1 MSLLQVE
8 PNYNGNYMI
17 SMDWNARSDD
27 KLASPAPTGSDH
39 WRMARQD
46 RHLRLQ
52 TSILL
57 RWLAVIGQSLAVLFV
72 HFILGFEL
80 PLIWCF
86 IPIVLSA
93 NLNITLAIL
102 FPSSKRLSGVYAA
115 ALFSYDLLQLATIFY
130 FTGGLQ
136 NPFVFLFIVPVC
148 VSATILQRNSTIWLA
163 SLAILLITFLGFYHE
178 ALPWPQGDL
187 FEIPTLYMMGLWSSL
202 ILVMLFLAIYIR
214 RISTESYA
222 MFAALSATELML
234 EREQKLSAL
243 DGLAAAAAHEL
254 GTPLS
259 TITLVAKELMLELKD
274 QPEVYEDLQLL
285 TEQAIRCRRILA
297 ELQARKN
304 QDRDDFLDFPI
315 TEMMDDLISNHR
327 MADID
332 IQVFE
337 TAQDNSP
344 APILHRNPAFLY
356 ALGNLVNNA
365 AEFATQKVVIELEWS
380 DQFVNIHIGDDG
392 AGFSDEIL
400 DKLGEPFISTR
411 TATPDSLESG
421 AHHGMGLGFFIAKT
435 VLERSGARMR
445 VGNQK
450 AYKEM
455 IEFGQKHPEISGAH
469 INLRWRRGEFE
480 KIGLED

>member
-1 MSLLQVE
+1 MLSMNWNSMNDEKGSSLT
-8 PNYNGNYMI
+8 P
-17 SMDWNARSDD
+17 AR
-27 KLASPAPTGSDH
+27 PDH

-46 RHLRLQ
+46 LHLRLQ

-57 RWLAVIGQSLAVLFV
+57 RWLAVMGQSFAVLFV
-72 HFILGFEL
+72 HFVLGFKL

-86 IPIVLSA
+86 IPIILSA

-178 ALPWPQGDL
+178 ALPWTAGDQ
-187 FEIPTLYMMGLWSSL
+187 FKIPTLYMMGVWSSL

-214 RISTESYA
+214 RISAESYA

-243 DGLAAAAAHEL
+243 DGLASAAAHEL

-274 QPEVYEDLQLL
+274 QPAVYEDLELL
-285 TEQAIRCRRILA
+285 TDQAKRCRSILA

-304 QDRDDFLDFPI
+304 EDRDDFLDFPI

-337 TAQDNSP
+337 TAIDNS
-344 APILHRNPAFLY
+344 ATPILHRNPAFLY

-365 AEFATQKVVIELEWS
+365 AEFASQKVVIELEWS
-380 DQFVNIHIGDDG
+380 EKFVNIHIGDDG
-392 AGFSDEIL
+392 DGFSDEIL

-411 TATPDSLESG
+411 TATPESLESG
-421 AHHGMGLGFFIAKT
+421 EHHGMGLGFFIAKT

-455 IEFGQKHPEISGAH
+455 IEFSQKHPEISGAH
-469 INLRWRRGEFE
+469 IHLKWRRSEFE
-480 KIGLED
+480 KIGLEQ

>member
-1 MSLLQVE
+1 MLSISW
-8 PNYNGNYMI
+8 NG
-17 SMDWNARSDD
+17 SGELHQSPKQARGWGQGHD
-27 KLASPAPTGSDH
+27 
-39 WRMARQD
+39 
-46 RHLRLQ
+46 LRLK

-57 RWLAVIGQSLAVLFV
+57 RWLAVLGQTATVLVV

-86 IPIVLSA
+86 VPIILSA

-102 FPSSKRLSGVYAA
+102 FPSSMRLADIYAVT
-115 ALFSYDLLQLATIFY
+115 LFSYDLLQLATIFY

-148 VSATILQRNSTIWLA
+148 VSATILRRRSTIFLA
-163 SLAILLITFLGFYHE
+163 SLAMLLITILGFYHE
-178 ALPWPQGDL
+178 PLPWPDQEV
-187 FEIPTLYMMGLWSSL
+187 FKIPILYMAGLWTSL
-202 ILVMLFLAIYIR
+202 ILVMLFLAVYIR
-214 RISTESYA
+214 RISAESYA

-259 TITLVAKELMLELKD
+259 TITLVAKELKHELKD
-274 QPEVYEDLQLL
+274 QPELHEDLELL
-285 TEQAIRCRRILA
+285 ASQATRCRSILA
-297 ELQARKN
+297 ELQVRKS
-304 QDRDDFLDFPI
+304 DVRDDFLDFPI

-332 IQVFE
+332 IQVYE
-337 TAQDNSP
+337 NTNSVNSNSTN
-344 APILHRNPAFLY
+344 AEPILHRNPAFLF

-365 AEFATQKVVIELEWS
+365 AEFAHNKVVIELNWS
-380 DQFVNIHIGDDG
+380 AKHVSIHIGDDG
-392 AGFSDEIL
+392 DGFSDEIL
-400 DKLGEPFISTR
+400 DRLGEPFISTR
-411 TATPDSLESG
+411 VASEESMQSG

-435 VLERSGARMR
+435 VLERSGAKML
-445 VGNQK
+445 VGNGK

-455 IEFGQKHPEISGAH
+455 LNFRKIYPDISGAH
-469 INLRWRRGEFE
+469 INLKWSRADFE